1 MLGHFGKSKFI
12 FSNGKGFYC
21 DKLGEYGLTEWAFC
35 IYDEPDN
42 LDKILKT
49 FTSDKFNEIKEAIQ
63 LDSFTYNWKVMKL
76 FRKDFYN
83 MFI

>member
-1 MLGHFGKSKFI
+1 MGIL
-12 FSNGKGFYC
+12 Y
-21 DKLGEYGLTEWAFC
+21 

-49 FTSDKFNEIKEAIQ
+49 FKSSEFIAIKEAIN

-76 FRKDFYN
+76 FKKNFYDD
-83 MFI
+83 I